1 MKPTFLFMVAS
12 VAAMGLVSGSSAA
25 KKKRAD
31 QCYVEVHT
39 NLYGNAAVPCDY
51 RFTMLVNPD
60 GTITSSGGG
69 TRACEGPFPGI
80 TGLGAGNGLV
90 GSPSNI
96 LFPFIADIR
105 FDLPSSRQDGEWVTG
120 LVQSLSDR
128 GGSSPITSSQMIC
141 ADAPR

>member
-1 MKPTFLFMVAS
+1 MKPTFFLMVAS
-12 VAAMGLVSGSSAA
+12 ILALGLVSTPGTA

-39 NLYGNAAVPCDY
+39 NLYGNAAVPCEY

-69 TRACEGPFPGI
+69 TRACEGAGV
-80 TGLGAGNGLV
+80 TGLGAGSGAV
-90 GSPSNI
+90 GSPSFI

-105 FDLPSSRQDGEWVTG
+105 FDLP
-120 LVQSLSDR
+120 
-128 GGSSPITSSQMIC
+128 
-141 ADAPR
+141 